1 MRHFTWYMIP
11 WTQAAN
17 SLLEWHGGLWQ
28 SRDLVTPLLLG
39 GMVSG
44 AAEKRLTLTWG
55 ADASQM
61 HPCRWHWAHGLCS
74 WMISPPTSS
83 ETFLYPL
90 SQHSC
95 VSSFC
100 LSLDFPISIKISSS
114 HPHPSFQLLLHLSLP
129 LQNQVSGGSCLYSP
143 PLHLHLLF
151 CSSSFRIETHLA
163 GMRELPL
170 AGTHEKPCAN
180 LELR

>member
-1 MRHFTWYMIP
+1 MAWWIMTEQSP
-11 WTQAAN
+11 CGS
-17 SLLEWHGGLWQ
+17 SLLLE
-28 SRDLVTPLLLG
+28 

-44 AAEKRLTLTWG
+44 AAEKRPTLTWG

-61 HPCRWHWAHGLCS
+61 HPCQWHWAHGLCS

-100 LSLDFPISIKISSS
+100 LSLDFPISIEISASHS
-114 HPHPSFQLLLHLSLP
+114 HPSIQLLLHLSLL
-129 LQNQVSGGSCLYSP
+129 LQNQVSSLRSICMYVPATQSCPTLCDPWTAACQAPFS
-143 PLHLHLLF
+143 
-151 CSSSFRIETHLA
+151 IEFP
-163 GMRELPL
+163 RQ
-170 AGTHEKPCAN
+170 
-180 LELR
+180 